1 MAAVRLSPIALR
13 RWLVRLGRLSF
24 GDFRLLGPQTLLS
37 QFTLHNSLLS
47 DWSLALNNAPHIEL
61 HFRAVN
67 CSLQPANCKL
77 AEGPPSLADVEAA
90 QKRLVTHFAY
100 ELLRA
105 KAPPL
110 YDALPWQDWDFSIV
124 AKRFKLWQTRFM
136 LAGDGTTV
144 TMCRCR
150 KSAGVYV
157 VEPDESIARY
167 IESKAALEKV
177 RRFRL
182 ASHKPQASSLKLSEI
197 PLPNNSADL
206 AVIGSSSDLQTAD
219 CKLVIQG
226 LLRVAANVLLIENS
240 PLVPPLAEAPL
251 VDAGFHSDTVDV
263 SGLGPRRCWWHTAGK
278 LSSA

>member
-24 GDFRLLGPQTLLS
+24 DDFRLLGPQTLLS

-47 DWSLALNNAPHIEL
+47 DWSFALNNAPHIEL

-124 AKRFKLWQTRFM
+124 AKRFKLWQTRFL

-167 IESKAALEKV
+167 IERKAVTEKI

-182 ASHKPQASSLKLSEI
+182 LRSSLAPSL
-197 PLPNNSADL
+197 PLPPSSVDL
-206 AVIGSSSDLQTAD
+206 AIIGSSPDLQAAN
-219 CKLVIQG
+219 CRLVILE
-226 LLRVAANVLLIENS
+226 LLRVAADVLLIENNPLSS
-240 PLVPPLAEAPL
+240 PLDEKPLT
-251 VDAGFHSDTVDV
+251 DAGFRPDSVAV
-263 SGLGPRRCWWHTAGK
+263 AGLGLRRCWWRT
-278 LSSA
+278 SRS